1 MKSEIVFEERQCF
14 AERSFRNFFWLLA
27 CFFIISILIRLLF
40 RKIDSDDGVIGI
52 FITGFIISI
61 ILSIFL
67 SNCLITQVTFDGIYI
82 RFPPF
87 MPSEQQFLWKD
98 IREVYI
104 IKYKPITQYG
114 GWGMR
119 IGPYGRAFNIS
130 GTTGLQ
136 VIFHD
141 NSRLLIGTKQP
152 EKLITVL
159 KKLGKMN

>member
-1 MKSEIVFEERQCF
+1 MLKSEIVFEERQCF
-14 AERSFRNFFWLLA
+14 AQRSVRNFFWVLA
-27 CFFIISILIRLLF
+27 CFFIISIFIRLLL
-40 RKIDSDDGVIGI
+40 RKTDDGVIGV

-67 SNCLITQVTFDGIYI
+67 SNCLITQITVDGIYV

-87 MPSEQQFLWKD
+87 MPSEQKYLWKD
-98 IREVYI
+98 IREVYV

-119 IGPYGRAFNIS
+119 IGPYGKAFNIS

-141 NSRLLIGTKQP
+141 NSRLLIGTNQP
-152 EKLITVL
+152 QKLIAVL
-159 KKLGKMN
+159 RRLGKMS